1 MPYKTTTKTKKI
13 MKEQLFKIKERFHC
27 EPIMQKEIVLK
38 QKIAEPDLYLEEV
51 LLLSKSFFSPP
62 WVISKTLVVAR
73 ESELIS
79 KEKNVIPELIDRAND
94 SPVCDD
100 EDEGFEILCFF
111 ENYAVVPEKYS
122 DQHHDAKNY
131 IIAYSQSGFTFEF
144 IDDKCRIK
152 EIIDK
157 EPENLFSL
165 RVIAKDVTKS

>member
-1 MPYKTTTKTKKI
+1 
-13 MKEQLFKIKERFHC
+13 MKEQLFKIKESFHC

-79 KEKNVIPELIDRAND
+79 KEKNVIPELIDRSND

-111 ENYAVVPEKYS
+111 LHCIYALLVFFVFWTSNLEHFLGVVLHS
-122 DQHHDAKNY
+122 VGIHHCTEHPFWY
-131 IIAYSQSGFTFEF
+131 II
-144 IDDKCRIK
+144 
-152 EIIDK
+152 
-157 EPENLFSL
+157 L
-165 RVIAKDVTKS
+165 

>member
-1 MPYKTTTKTKKI
+1 
-13 MKEQLFKIKERFHC
+13 MKEQLFKIKESFHC

-79 KEKNVIPELIDRAND
+79 EEKNVIPELIDRAND

-122 DQHHDAKNY
+122 NQHHDSENY
-131 IIAYSQSGFTFEF
+131 ITAYSQTGFTFEF
-144 IDDKCRIK
+144 IDDECRIK

-157 EPENLFSL
+157 EPENLFLL
-165 RVIAKDVTKS
+165 RVIAKDVTRD

>member
-1 MPYKTTTKTKKI
+1 
-13 MKEQLFKIKERFHC
+13 MKEQLFKIKESFHC

-51 LLLSKSFFSPP
+51 LLLSKSFFSVP

-79 KEKNVIPELIDRAND
+79 EEKNVIPELIDRAND

-122 DQHHDAKNY
+122 DQHNDAKNY